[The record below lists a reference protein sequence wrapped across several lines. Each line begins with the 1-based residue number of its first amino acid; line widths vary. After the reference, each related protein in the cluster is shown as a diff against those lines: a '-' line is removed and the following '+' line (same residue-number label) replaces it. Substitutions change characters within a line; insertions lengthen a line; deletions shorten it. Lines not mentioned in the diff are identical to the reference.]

1 MQTWNGKYFS
11 NLTALLPVLLMAGFA
26 CQQRPVTPISQTLK
40 WDGPQ
45 FRVLKEEA
53 RQLHKKGRLMQAALL
68 YKDGAELAEKD
79 KDPVSQ
85 ARFLNNVGAIHL
97 AVLDYRAAV
106 DAYNQALVIAESID
120 DQKTVRSSRL
130 MLASVYLQHGD
141 LESASNTALKAES
154 ELEGSEQARYTS
166 NVYLQRG
173 QIEARKDNW
182 VTAEK
187 YFHKAIA
194 VAAMDNDATL
204 EAFAWDQL
212 GYERLEKGLIAQA
225 EPALSEAFRLRKLS
239 TGQAEICLSY
249 NKLGILRFK
258 QQQFPEALRWLNQA
272 AAGCH
277 SFTTMQS
284 WILYKTRGQTHQAL
298 NQPALA
304 LADLRTAIGFIRRW
318 KLEVI
323 PIDGLRAPAEEE
335 LQQVYDVYLSMV
347 SAEALRTGDQN
358 LVWESFLTAQEN
370 HAWSF
375 RELKR
380 QALTNMGRQLPE
392 DYYDTLE
399 KLRETESLIIS
410 SNHTPVLDSRV
421 SGLRLRLQDLE
432 IRAGLGGLKGLD
444 QSTENIR
451 QELQASLRKDEAI
464 LSFHVAAES
473 SCVWVLTRNSIS
485 LYPLLENTKL
495 AAEVSSFIEAIRA
508 DNGTERFGKKLFT
521 SLLGDAYPVIKDR
534 KNLLLILDRNLFGV
548 PFAALPAGGS
558 GRYLIEDHTLQVI
571 PSISVAKDAI
581 AKPSNG
587 FLGLGDAI
595 YNRADERLAQSGAQ
609 LPAMA
614 KPLNRLPATAQ
625 ELERCATAFRPDGPV
640 QVLTGTDASSKMLQ
654 QALTRN
660 PQVVHIAAH
669 FMKEAH
675 SEPALALSLT
685 PQGVP
690 EVITSKEA
698 TTFKTNAQLV
708 TLNGCGSGDGSKRP
722 GSGLMGLTRAW
733 LAAGAQT
740 TIASYWPTPDDGGE
754 MFVHLYEL
762 VGRDKK
768 NMTSHAI
775 AEALR
780 ESQLAS
786 LRSGSYRNRPKY
798 WSAFFVVGKGRT

>member
-1 MQTWNGKYFS
+1 MHTWNGKYIS
-11 NLTALLPVLLMAGFA
+11 NLTALLPLLLIPGFA
-26 CQQRPVTPISQTLK
+26 CQQRPVTPITQTLK

-45 FRVLKEEA
+45 FRVLKAEA
-53 RQLHKKGRLMQAALL
+53 RQLHKAGSLMQAALL
-68 YKDGAELAEKD
+68 YKDGAELAKKD
-79 KDPVSQ
+79 NDPVSQ

-106 DAYNQALVIAESID
+106 EAYNQALVIAESIN

-141 LESASNTALKAES
+141 LESASNMALKAEA
-154 ELEGSEQARYTS
+154 ELEGGEQARYTS
-166 NVYLQRG
+166 NVYLQRA

-187 YFHKAIA
+187 YFHSAIA
-194 VAAMDNDATL
+194 VAAMDSDATL

-249 NKLGILRFK
+249 TKLGLLRFK
-258 QQQFPEALRWLNQA
+258 QKQFPEALRWLNQA
-272 AAGCH
+272 VAGCP

-284 WILYKTRGQTHQAL
+284 WILYKTRGQTLQAL
-298 NQPALA
+298 HHPALA
-304 LADLRTAIGFIRRW
+304 LADLRTAIEFIRRW

-347 SAEALRTGDQN
+347 SAEAIRTGDKN

-380 QALTNMGRQLPE
+380 QAQTNMGRQLPE

-399 KLRETESLIIS
+399 KLRETQSLIVS
-410 SNHTPVLDSRV
+410 SKHTPVLDSRV

-432 IRAGLGGLKGLD
+432 IRAGLGDLKALD
-444 QSTENIR
+444 LPAENIR
-451 QELQASLRKDEAI
+451 QELQASIQKDEAI
-464 LSFHVAAES
+464 VSFHVAAES

-485 LYPLLENTKL
+485 LYPLLENTLL
-495 AAEVSSFIEAIRA
+495 AAEVSSFVEAIRA
-508 DNGTERFGKKLFT
+508 GIGTERFGKKLFA
-521 SLLGDAYPVIKDR
+521 SLLGDAYPAIKDR
-534 KNLLLILDRNLFGV
+534 KNLLLILDRNLFGL
-548 PFAALPAGGS
+548 PFAALPAGDS

-571 PSISVAKDAI
+571 PSISMAKERI
-581 AKPSNG
+581 AKPSHG

-595 YNRADERLAQSGAQ
+595 YNRADERLPHNGTR
-609 LPAMA
+609 LPAMGR
-614 KPLNRLPATAQ
+614 PLNRLPATAQ
-625 ELERCATAFRPDGPV
+625 ELERCAQAFQPDGPV
-640 QVLTGTDASSKMLQ
+640 QILTGADASSKVLQ
-654 QALTRN
+654 QALTLN

-675 SEPALALSLT
+675 SEPALALSLN

-690 EVITSKEA
+690 ALITSKEA
-698 TTFKTNAQLV
+698 ATFKTNAQLV
-708 TLNGCGSGDGSKRP
+708 TLNGCGSGDGSMRP
-722 GSGLMGLTRAW
+722 GSGLMGLTRSW

-754 MFVHLYEL
+754 MFVRLYEL
-762 VGRDKK
+762 IGRDKK

>member
-1 MQTWNGKYFS
+1 MQTWNGKSIS
-11 NLTALLPVLLMAGFA
+11 NLTALLPVLLIAGFA
-26 CQQRPVTPISQTLK
+26 CQQRPVTPITQTLK

-53 RQLHKKGRLMQAALL
+53 RQLYKKGNLMQAALL
-68 YKDGAELAEKD
+68 YKDGAELAKKD

-106 DAYNQALVIAESID
+106 EAYDQALVIAESID

-141 LESASNTALKAES
+141 LESASNTALKAEA
-154 ELEGSEQARYTS
+154 ELEGGEQARYTS

-194 VAAMDNDATL
+194 AAAMDGDATL

-212 GYERLEKGLIAQA
+212 GYERLEKGLVEQA
-225 EPALSEAFRLRKLS
+225 EPALLEAFRLRRLS

-249 NKLGILRFK
+249 TKLGILRSK
-258 QQQFPEALRWLNQA
+258 QKQFPEALRWLNLA
-272 AAGCH
+272 AAGCP

-284 WILYKTRGQTHQAL
+284 WILYRTRGQTLQAL
-298 NQPALA
+298 NRPALA

-347 SAEALRTGDQN
+347 SAEAIRTGDKN

-380 QALTNMGRQLPE
+380 QAQTKMGRQLPE
-392 DYYDTLE
+392 DYYSTLE
-399 KLRETESLIIS
+399 KLRETESLIVS

-421 SGLRLRLQDLE
+421 AGLRLRLQDLE
-432 IRAGLGGLKGLD
+432 MRAGLGDLKTLD
-444 QSTENIR
+444 QPAENIK
-451 QELQASLRKDEAI
+451 QELQASLHKDEAI
-464 LSFHVAAES
+464 VSFHVAAES

-485 LYPLLENTKL
+485 LYPLLENTDL
-495 AAEVSSFIEAIRA
+495 AAEVSSFVDAIRA
-508 DNGTERFGKKLFT
+508 DIGTERFGKKLFT
-521 SLLGDAYPVIKDR
+521 SLLGDVYPKIKDR
-534 KNLLLILDRNLFGV
+534 KNLLLILDRSLFGL

-571 PSISVAKDAI
+571 PSISMATEPI
-581 AKPSNG
+581 AKPSHG

-595 YNRADERLAQSGAQ
+595 YNRADNRLLRSAQ
-609 LPAMA
+609 LPAIGR
-614 KPLNRLPATAQ
+614 PLNRLPGTAQ
-625 ELERCATAFRPDGPV
+625 ELERCAKAFQSDGPV
-640 QVLTGTDASSKMLQ
+640 QVLTGSDATPKVLQ
-654 QALTRN
+654 QALTLN

-675 SEPALALSLT
+675 SEPALALSLN

-690 EVITSKEA
+690 AMITSKEA
-698 TTFKTNAQLV
+698 ATFKTNAQLV
-708 TLNGCGSGDGSKRP
+708 TLNGCGSGDGSMRP

-740 TIASYWPTPDDGGE
+740 TIASHWPTPDDGGE
-754 MFVHLYEL
+754 MFVRLYEQIGL
-762 VGRDKK
+762 NKK